1 MALKDWKKAKGN
13 VWINEKN
20 NSIIDFGKGIFQYKE
35 KYILNIFKDNK
46 RIVNKSFKTR
56 LQALKYA
63 KAYMKK
69 H

>member
-1 MALKDWKKAKGN
+1 MALKDWEKAKGN